1 MILLKDNDGD
11 TGWQISY
18 TTESDDQLKEK
29 MKNLPRLRHNL
40 KIISSTY
47 SHAIYSFRETPVIK
61 NSQKLHV
68 PNTGNNH
75 VKSIC
80 RKHFA
85 QEQAIVFPAIIM
97 EQVKDAIKDWDFTF
111 IPDDHK
117 HDGYLE
123 NQE

>member
-1 MILLKDNDGD
+1 MLF
-11 TGWQISY
+11 TAS
-18 TTESDDQLKEK
+18 EK
-29 MKNLPRLRHNL
+29 
-40 KIISSTY
+40 
-47 SHAIYSFRETPVIK
+47 PVIK

-68 PNTGNNH
+68 PNTGRNQE
-75 VKSIC
+75 SIC

-97 EQVKDAIKDWDFTF
+97 EQIKGAIKDWDFTF